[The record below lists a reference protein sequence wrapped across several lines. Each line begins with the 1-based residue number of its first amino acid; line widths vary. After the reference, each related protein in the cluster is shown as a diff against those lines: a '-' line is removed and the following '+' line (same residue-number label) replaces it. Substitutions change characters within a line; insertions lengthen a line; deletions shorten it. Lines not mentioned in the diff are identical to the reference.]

1 MEKYNK
7 KERIVMKTMET
18 KATKFLDALGYEF
31 QTEESRKV
39 LWDLYLRMFYYDIPT
54 HEIEDWLVDVFN
66 SMKREFEE

>member
-39 LWDLYLRMFYYDIPT
+39 L
-54 HEIEDWLVDVFN
+54 
-66 SMKREFEE
+66 